1 MLSWVCLVIDR
12 RWRQIVIRTKKETQA
27 SVSVAFLAKYDE
39 ENLAL
44 LEHTCLT
51 NREISLKLSPPIG
64 ITTSAFVWKPGIS
77 TPPTLV

>member
-27 SVSVAFLAKYDE
+27 SVSVAFFAKYDE

-51 NREISLKLSPPIG
+51 NRETSLKLSPPIG
-64 ITTSAFVWKPGIS
+64 ITASAFVWKPGIS

>member
-12 RWRQIVIRTKKETQA
+12 RWRQIVIRTKKRQA
-27 SVSVAFLAKYDE
+27 SVSVAFFAKYDE

-44 LEHTCLT
+44 LEHTSLT

-77 TPPTLV
+77 TSPTLV